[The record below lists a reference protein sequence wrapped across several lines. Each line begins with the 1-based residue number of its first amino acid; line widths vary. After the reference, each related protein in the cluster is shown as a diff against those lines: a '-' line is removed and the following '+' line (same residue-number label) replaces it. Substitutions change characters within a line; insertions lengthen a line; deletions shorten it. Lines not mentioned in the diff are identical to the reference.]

1 MEKAMIS
8 LFALMGLSFIGM
20 AVAIVFD
27 KPRLIDFFL
36 LDVYGAWSGARC
48 VVFYR
53 NVIKIIRYRKYRKY
67 GKYGTFIQRAGN
79 EGNGESDRTTG
90 IYGAV

>member
-36 LDVYGAWSGARC
+36 LDVYDARSGAHC
-48 VVFYR
+48 VMFYR
-53 NVIKIIRYRKYRKY
+53 NVINIIRYGKY

-79 EGNGESDRTTG
+79 EGTGNGNRASRS
-90 IYGAV
+90 YGTV